1 MGNRNGRRSNH
12 GGATIAKLIALGLF
26 GVVTLSLAGYA
37 LAQDRTAPAS
47 TVAYS
52 PMPIEMPTEAAT
64 QTISVV
70 GDSNTEVDS
79 DDFAGGR
86 IGDASWVSQLLG
98 GGFVFRGGWADGGTT
113 SATQADNLTQLE
125 PADITLIMTGTNDL
139 AQGVPW
145 EDTAANI
152 DRIIAKAPADRVV
165 LLAIPPRDVETD
177 PTSEQHNTD
186 LQAFAQDR
194 GYEYFDGLTFLR
206 SPDGGFVDGVS
217 SDGVHLNREAQAR
230 YGQIIREHLGA

>member
-1 MGNRNGRRSNH
+1 MRNGRRYKL
-12 GGATIAKLIALGLF
+12 GGAAVAKLVALGLF

-37 LAQDRTAPAS
+37 LAQDRTAPTSA
-47 TVAYS
+47 TAYT
-52 PMPIEMPTEAAT
+52 PMPIEMPTRAAA

-70 GDSNTEVDS
+70 GDSNTEVNSS
-79 DDFAGGR
+79 DFSAGD
-86 IGDASWVSQLLG
+86 IGDASWVSQLLNDG
-98 GGFVFRGGWADGGTT
+98 YTFRGGWADGGTT

-125 PADITLIMTGTNDL
+125 RADVTLIMTGTNDL

-152 DRIIAKAPADRVV
+152 DRIVAKAPADRVV

-177 PTSEQHNTD
+177 PTSQQHNTD

-206 SPDGGFVDGVS
+206 SPDGGFIYGVS
-217 SDGVHLNREAQAR
+217 SDGVHLNRDAQAQ
-230 YGQIIREHLGA
+230 YGQTIREHLISQP